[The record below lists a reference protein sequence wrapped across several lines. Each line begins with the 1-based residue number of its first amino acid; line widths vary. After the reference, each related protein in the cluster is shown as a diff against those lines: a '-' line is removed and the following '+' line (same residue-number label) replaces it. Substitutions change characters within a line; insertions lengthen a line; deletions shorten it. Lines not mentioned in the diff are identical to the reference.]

1 MLFRTRHAGLVS
13 PLSSL
18 SIPSLILH
26 QHLPVTP
33 LGLGSH
39 RMILNTLFALLRKR
53 NLGRNPM
60 ARSQSLGAQSSKD
73 SSQRAGSRVRVLPQF
88 RIRLTHSLRG
98 KRYLRFPEVFAPTN
112 MYHQNPNSSEG
123 RNIARTM
130 TSTSMMVIVGF
141 LEKISASKAAAEKKV
156 KDQKESSQKVV

>member
-1 MLFRTRHAGLVS
+1 MSIYTTLHATLGRQQTCQTHHLPLLTPAHWSSNPTLFRTRHARLVS

-18 SIPSLILH
+18 LIPSLILH

-33 LGLGSH
+33 LRLGSH
-39 RMILNTLFALLRKR
+39 RMVLNTLFALLQKR
-53 NLGRNPM
+53 NLERNPT

-88 RIRLTHSLRG
+88 RIRLTCSLRG
-98 KRYLRFPEVFAPTN
+98 KRYLRFPEVFAPTD

-123 RNIARTM
+123 RNIA
-130 TSTSMMVIVGF
+130 
-141 LEKISASKAAAEKKV
+141 
-156 KDQKESSQKVV
+156 